1 MSETG
6 IEKPSTPGL
15 IGDAIRQAT
24 SLVSAELQLA
34 RLEVTEKLIAAVLA
48 IVSLVM
54 AAVLI
59 IVAMIFLL
67 QGVVELLVRF
77 GWPAFGASFAV
88 GGAIALLAIIAIL
101 LSVSRLT
108 AAKLKPSRTMRQ
120 VAGATEIVKGTSA

>member
-6 IEKPSTPGL
+6 IDKPSTPGL

-48 IVSLVM
+48 IVSLVV
-54 AAVLI
+54 AAVFI
-59 IVAMIFLL
+59 IVALIFLL

-77 GWPAFGASFAV
+77 GWPHFAASFAV
-88 GGAIALLAIIAIL
+88 GGGIALLAFIAVL
-101 LSVSRLT
+101 LSVRRLS
-108 AAKLKPSRTMRQ
+108 AARLKPARTMRQ
-120 VAGATEIVKGTSA
+120 VASATDIVKGTHA